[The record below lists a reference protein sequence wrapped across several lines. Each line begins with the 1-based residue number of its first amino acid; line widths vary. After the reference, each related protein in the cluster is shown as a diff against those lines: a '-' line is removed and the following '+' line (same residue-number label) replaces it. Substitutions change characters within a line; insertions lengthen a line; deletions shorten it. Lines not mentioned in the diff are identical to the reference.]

1 MAEKRDY
8 YEVLGVAKTA
18 TTDDI
23 KKAYKKLA
31 LKYHPDRHVNDSEAE
46 KKAAEEKFKEA
57 AEAYEVLS
65 DPQKRQRYDQFGFAG
80 MGGASGFSAENM
92 DMSDIFSKF
101 SDLFESWGMG
111 GSYGGGGF
119 SSFFGGGGSGPRTR
133 RGNNLRV
140 KVKVT
145 LEEVATGV
153 EKKIKV
159 REAVTCP
166 HCNGTGSA
174 DGIMD
179 TCQTCK
185 GKGRV
190 TRMRQSIFGQM
201 QQVEICPDCEGE
213 GKIIKNKCPHCNGEG
228 IVRDEVV
235 IAIQIP
241 AGVAEGMELTVPG
254 KGNAAPHG
262 GVPGNLLVLI
272 EEERHKMFMRSDSNI
287 IYNLM
292 IDIPTA
298 ALGAPLEI
306 PTLNGKVKVNIDAGT
321 QPGKTLRLRGK
332 GLPQIDQYGRKIG
345 QGDMLVNIT
354 VYIPEK
360 LSKEEKEWMQN
371 FHKSPNAAPRSFDA
385 DKGSFFRNL
394 FSNFK

>member
-8 YEVLGVAKTA
+8 YEVLGVAKNATA
-18 TTDDI
+18 DDI

-31 LKYHPDRHVNDSEAE
+31 LQYHPDRHVNDSEAD
-46 KKAAEEKFKEA
+46 KKAAEDKFKEA

-80 MGGASGFSAENM
+80 MGGAGGFSAENI
-92 DMSDIFSKF
+92 DMSDIFSHF
-101 SDLFESWGMG
+101 SDLFESWGMSG
-111 GSYGGGGF
+111 GGGGF
-119 SSFFGGGGSGPRTR
+119 SSFFGGGGGRGVR

-159 REAVTCP
+159 RKAVTCP
-166 HCNGTGSA
+166 HCNGSGSA
-174 DGIMD
+174 DGVMD
-179 TCQTCK
+179 TCPTCK
-185 GKGRV
+185 GKGRI

-213 GKIIKNKCPHCNGEG
+213 GKIIKNKCPHCGGEG
-228 IVRDEVV
+228 IIRDEEV

-241 AGVAEGMELTVPG
+241 AGVAEGMELTVQG
-254 KGNAAPHG
+254 KGNAAPRG
-262 GVPGNLLVLI
+262 GISGNLLVLI
-272 EEERHKMFMRSDSNI
+272 EEERHPYLVRQDNNI

-292 IDIPTA
+292 LDLPTA
-298 ALGAPLEI
+298 VLGGQLEI
-306 PTLNGKVKVNIDAGT
+306 PTLDGKVKISVDAGT

-332 GLPQIDQYGRKIG
+332 GLPQIDHYGRKIG
-345 QGDMLVNIT
+345 QGDMLVNIS

-360 LSKEEKEWMQN
+360 LSKDEKTWMEE
-371 FHKSPNAAPRSFDA
+371 FRKSPNAAPKLDNEKRSFF
-385 DKGSFFRNL
+385 SNL
-394 FSNFK
+394 FK

>member
-18 TTDDI
+18 TADDI

-31 LKYHPDRHVNDSEAE
+31 LQYHPDRHINDSEAD

-80 MGGASGFSAENM
+80 MGGAGGFSAENI
-92 DMSDIFSKF
+92 DMSDIFSHF

-111 GSYGGGGF
+111 SGGGGF
-119 SSFFGGGGSGPRTR
+119 SSFFGGGGGGPRTR

-159 REAVTCP
+159 RKAVACP

-174 DGIMD
+174 DGVMD
-179 TCQTCK
+179 TCPTCK
-185 GKGRV
+185 GKGRI

-201 QQVEICPDCEGE
+201 QQMELCPDCEGE
-213 GKIIKNKCPHCNGEG
+213 GRIIKNKCPHCNGEG
-228 IVRDEVV
+228 IIRDEEV
-235 IAIQIP
+235 ITIQIP

-254 KGNAAPHG
+254 KGNAAPRG
-262 GVPGNLLVLI
+262 GMPGNLLVLI
-272 EEERHKMFMRSDSNI
+272 EEDKHPNFEREDNNL

-292 IDIPTA
+292 LDIPTA
-298 ALGAPLEI
+298 TLGSQVEI
-306 PTLNGKVKVNIDAGT
+306 PTLEGKVKLPIAPGT

-332 GLPQIDQYGRKIG
+332 GLPQIDHYGRKIG
-345 QGDMLVNIT
+345 QGDMLVNIS

-360 LSKEEKEWMQN
+360 LSKEEKAWMEE
-371 FHKSPNAAPRSFDA
+371 FHKSPNAVPKSES

-394 FSNFK
+394 FK

>member
-8 YEVLGVAKTA
+8 YEVLGVAKNATA
-18 TTDDI
+18 DDI

-31 LKYHPDRHVNDSEAE
+31 LQYHPDRHVNDSEAD
-46 KKAAEEKFKEA
+46 KKAAEDKFKEA

-80 MGGASGFSAENM
+80 MGGAGGFSAENI
-92 DMSDIFSKF
+92 DMSDIFSHF
-101 SDLFESWGMG
+101 SDLFESWGMSG
-111 GSYGGGGF
+111 GGGGF
-119 SSFFGGGGSGPRTR
+119 SSFFGGGGGRGVR

-159 REAVTCP
+159 RKAVTCP
-166 HCNGTGSA
+166 HCNGSGSA
-174 DGIMD
+174 DGVMD
-179 TCQTCK
+179 TCPTCK
-185 GKGRV
+185 GKGRI

-213 GKIIKNKCPHCNGEG
+213 GKIIKNKCPHCGGEG
-228 IVRDEVV
+228 IIRDEEV

-241 AGVAEGMELTVPG
+241 AGVAEGMELTVQG
-254 KGNAAPHG
+254 KGNAAPRG
-262 GVPGNLLVLI
+262 GIPGNLLVLI
-272 EEERHKMFMRSDSNI
+272 EEERHPYLVRQDNNI

-292 IDIPTA
+292 LDLPTA
-298 ALGAPLEI
+298 VLGGQLEI
-306 PTLNGKVKVNIDAGT
+306 PTLDGKVKISVDAGT

-332 GLPQIDQYGRKIG
+332 GLPQIDHYGRKIG
-345 QGDMLVNIT
+345 QGDMLVNIS

-360 LSKEEKEWMQN
+360 LSKDEKTWMEE
-371 FHKSPNAAPRSFDA
+371 FRKSPNAAPKLDNEKRSFF
-385 DKGSFFRNL
+385 SNL
-394 FSNFK
+394 FK